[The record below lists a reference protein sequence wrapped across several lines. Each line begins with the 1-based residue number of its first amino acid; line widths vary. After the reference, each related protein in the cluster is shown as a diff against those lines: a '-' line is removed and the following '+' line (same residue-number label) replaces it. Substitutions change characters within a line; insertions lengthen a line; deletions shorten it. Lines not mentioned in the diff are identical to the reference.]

1 MTKYK
6 KNISDYKEHLNFLY
20 DNVIFIGMRK
30 TNYNKR
36 IMTRVTED
44 QLKMIIR
51 ETINEQKTQ
60 SKFLREA
67 IIDKLNSKK

>member
-1 MTKYK
+1 
-6 KNISDYKEHLNFLY
+6 
-20 DNVIFIGMRK
+20 
-30 TNYNKR
+30 
-36 IMTRVTED
+36 MTRVTED